1 MESMMTDDN
10 KGETYITQQMFR
22 EYELNWIIEDFKFI
36 YESLKVIE
44 SPRFPSTSTED
55 GKWYI
60 EFNLANVDKDNVET
74 VEILLRNTLKL
85 NKYVKC
91 DINITDSFG
100 KEPHLYYSDLDNFST
115 SFYWSYSKE
124 DFYKEWD
131 KSTLSSIKVHCKVMV
146 LDSLKDVIQ
155 NELTHYRESENLLN
169 QIEIC
174 FDDLTL
180 KDVTFKVENKV
191 FTAHKMILSLRSP
204 VFAAMFKSK
213 MSEELTSIV
222 EIKDIEST
230 IFQKMLR
237 FIYTDEVK
245 YLKES
250 AIQLYNAAEK
260 YQLEKLKGMCI
271 NSLYK
276 NLSLKTVIETLKFS
290 EKFSIFD
297 LEKCC
302 LKYLVLN
309 METLKETF
317 AFEELINMYPRY
329 SMKIIEMQQTI
340 NCEKED
346 AKLSA
351 NTIFQFKDRY

>member
-1 MESMMTDDN
+1 MASMLTEDN

-22 EYELNWIIEDFKFI
+22 EYELNWIIEDFKFV

-44 SPRFPSTSTED
+44 SPRFPSTSTEN

-60 EFNLANVDKDNVET
+60 ELNLANVDKDNVEI
-74 VEILLRNTLKL
+74 VEIFLRNTLNL
-85 NKYVKC
+85 NKYIKC
-91 DINITDSFG
+91 KIQIIDSFG
-100 KEPHLYYSDLDNFST
+100 KGPESCSSDLEIFNTD
-115 SFYWSYSKE
+115 FYWTYSKE

-146 LDSLKDVIQ
+146 LDSLKDVIP
-155 NELTHYRESENLLN
+155 NELTHYAETENLLS

-174 FDDLTL
+174 FDDQTL

-260 YQLEKLKGMCI
+260 YQLEKLKRMCI
-271 NSLYK
+271 NSLYE
-276 NLSLKTVIETLKFS
+276 NLSLKTVIETLKFAK
-290 EKFSIFD
+290 KFSIFY
-297 LEKCC
+297 LEQSC

-309 METLKETF
+309 IETLKETF

-329 SMKIIEMQQTI
+329 SMNIIEMQQTI

-346 AKLSA
+346 VKLSA
-351 NTIFQFKDRY
+351 NTIFQFID